1 MYANE
6 TRTSADVSVPRLA
19 GFSLFTYTAPRNF
32 LLYRVHAKRPAP
44 LSPPCARARA
54 STTHTPCAHLSS
66 PALSTD
72 PQSTHTPGG
81 RTMAAP
87 MGPRGAG
94 TIAMGRP
101 HHSEATP
108 PQVRPQRTAAAAEE
122 DP

>member
-1 MYANE
+1 M
-6 TRTSADVSVPRLA
+6 
-19 GFSLFTYTAPRNF
+19 PRNF
-32 LLYRVHAKRPAP
+32 LPSRVHAKRPAP
-44 LSPPCARARA
+44 LSATMCASQGQHHA
-54 STTHTPCAHLSS
+54 HTLCS
-66 PALSTD
+66 PLLTC
-72 PQSTHTPGG
+72 PHNRQSTHTPGG

-101 HHSEATP
+101 HRSEATP